1 VLRVAVF
8 LLSLYLFAG
17 ADAGTSRK
25 PPMRSSVRQ
34 TTSLGAEAIN
44 DTSLT
49 KLVTERSSGAAVIR
63 AQILL
68 GRANFSVGEIDG
80 SAGINFRRSVIGF
93 QNFRAIAPS
102 GIVDQ
107 ATWKALNVD
116 SGPAIVPYRITK
128 DDLAGAFEKIPS
140 DMMEQAKLTKLG
152 YQSVDEKLGERFHS
166 SPALLHK
173 LNSGKQF
180 GQPDTEIMVP
190 NVVKQT
196 NARADSVVV
205 SKSLGTVIA
214 LDGEGKVIAQYP
226 TTTGSDHDP
235 LPIGDWRVIAIVHNP
250 WFFYNPE
257 LFWDADPTQAKA
269 RIAPG
274 PRNPVGVVWIGIS
287 KENYGIHGTPEPS
300 SIGHT
305 QSHGCVRLTN
315 WDATELARMVVQG
328 TPVLFKE

>member
-152 YQSVDEKLGERFHS
+152 YQSVDEKLGFREAVWSAGHR
-166 SPALLHK
+166 
-173 LNSGKQF
+173 
-180 GQPDTEIMVP
+180 
-190 NVVKQT
+190 
-196 NARADSVVV
+196 
-205 SKSLGTVIA
+205 
-214 LDGEGKVIAQYP
+214 
-226 TTTGSDHDP
+226 DH
-235 LPIGDWRVIAIVHNP
+235 
-250 WFFYNPE
+250 
-257 LFWDADPTQAKA
+257 
-269 RIAPG
+269 G
-274 PRNPVGVVWIGIS
+274 P
-287 KENYGIHGTPEPS
+287 
-300 SIGHT
+300 
-305 QSHGCVRLTN
+305 
-315 WDATELARMVVQG
+315 
-328 TPVLFKE
+328 

>member
-1 VLRVAVF
+1 
-8 LLSLYLFAG
+8 
-17 ADAGTSRK
+17 
-25 PPMRSSVRQ
+25 MRN
-34 TTSLGAEAIN
+34 L
-44 DTSLT
+44 D
-49 KLVTERSSGAAVIR
+49 
-63 AQILL
+63 
-68 GRANFSVGEIDG
+68 
-80 SAGINFRRSVIGF
+80 
-93 QNFRAIAPS
+93 
-102 GIVDQ
+102 
-107 ATWKALNVD
+107 
-116 SGPAIVPYRITK
+116 
-128 DDLAGAFEKIPS
+128 
-140 DMMEQAKLTKLG
+140 
-152 YQSVDEKLGERFHS
+152 
-166 SPALLHK
+166 
-173 LNSGKQF
+173 SGKQF